1 MSGTKILIIVLV
13 LIAILFV
20 VVVVWGAG
28 TNKQPGSAST
38 FKEDSYP
45 ALGTLGSL
53 FGAPGPKLKAS
64 ELTPDPP
71 PLKHLHGG
79 TNAAGK
85 FILSA
90 GDQPTTFDIAADSKD
105 QFRQATFT
113 VAGQKCGIDYSTADG
128 SGGKL
133 HDQPWGG
140 KDGNNVD
147 SKNPNQA
154 KFQIL
159 SAKGRLVFTLPSGC
173 TVQLE

>member
-20 VVVVWGAG
+20 VVVVWGHG
-28 TNKQPGSAST
+28 TNKQSGSAST
-38 FKEDSYP
+38 FKAESYP
-45 ALGTLGSL
+45 ALGSLGNL
-53 FGAPGPKLKAS
+53 FGPPGPTLKAS
-64 ELTPDPP
+64 EVTPNPP

-79 TNAAGK
+79 ANAGGK

-113 VAGQKCGIDYSTADG
+113 VTGKKCGIDYSTADG
-128 SGGKL
+128 SGGTL
-133 HDQPWGG
+133 HDQQWGG
-140 KDGNNVD
+140 TDEKNVD
-147 SKNPNQA
+147 SKNPNLA